1 MERNSIRNKY
11 KSKNN
16 NKEEKPKEVEKIET
30 VEKPETT
37 TKNRKIN
44 SVNTNPNSSKT
55 DNVFNKLFM
64 VKDKPKDHE
73 NYSNNNYEEELTKE
87 LKDTVKDFKTND
99 KDNQIDKLV
108 KLLNMIKLCST
119 VNILKNDKAPIEI
132 IPNLFLG
139 SVGCAS
145 NLEELQKNKITHILC
160 CASGMENKFPN
171 KFKYYNVNLLDKETE
186 NIRIYLDGTYKFID
200 DALKNGGRVFVHC
213 YAGVSRSASI
223 LIAYLMKAKKMKFDE
238 ALNLLKSKRS
248 KVNPNA
254 GFVLQLK
261 AYEKE
266 LFG

>member
-1 MERNSIRNKY
+1 MEKKSIRNKY
-11 KSKNN
+11 KLKNN
-16 NKEEKPKEVEKIET
+16 NNEEKPKETKKFEKTEKIVKNQET
-30 VEKPETT
+30 
-37 TKNRKIN
+37 NFSNNN
-44 SVNTNPNSSKT
+44 SYSSKR
-55 DNVFNKLFM
+55 DNVFNNLYM
-64 VKDKPKDHE
+64 VKDNKQKD
-73 NYSNNNYEEELTKE
+73 NKIFLSNNYEEELTKE
-87 LKDTVKDFKTND
+87 IKESVKDFKTND
-99 KDNQIDKLV
+99 KDDQINKMI

-119 VNILKNDKAPIEI
+119 MNILKNDKTPIEI

-145 NLEELQKNKITHILC
+145 NLEELQNNKITHILC
-160 CASGMENKFPN
+160 CASGIENKFPD
-171 KFKYYNVNLLDKETE
+171 KFKYYNVNLLDKENQ

-223 LIAYLMKAKKMKFDE
+223 LIAYLMKSKKMKFDE

-254 GFVLQLK
+254 GFILQLR

-266 LFG
+266 IFE